1 MTNIVP
7 VLLDTNTLSELQRK
21 TPDARVSAWFDAQIL
36 NSSFISSFTIAE
48 IEMGI
53 YQQRDPEK
61 AKIFQIWLET
71 DLLPKFEHRILP
83 FDTAAARIYGRWA
96 GESRKKGNTLT
107 VTDTQIAAIAYV
119 HGLTVATRNTSDFA
133 LLPVRLVNP
142 WLENP

>member
-1 MTNIVP
+1 MIDY
-7 VLLDTNTLSELQRK
+7 LLDTNTVSELQRK
-21 TPDARVSAWFDAQIL
+21 TPDTKVRSWYFSQPVNRL
-36 NSSFISSFTIAE
+36 YISSFTIAE

-83 FDTAAARIYGRWA
+83 FDTAAARIYGCWA
-96 GESRKKGNTLT
+96 GEIRKKGNTLT

-119 HGLTVATRNTSDFA
+119 HGLTVATRNTLNFV